1 MVQLIQAISTMTKG
15 YLRIC
20 STMES
25 NQYLLGLWRNFT
37 MVSVLLAGTPVQV
50 VPEISLPRC
59 LVVVVKGEERG
70 MKNLLYI

>member
-1 MVQLIQAISTMTKG
+1 MDIN
-15 YLRIC
+15 R
-20 STMES
+20 
-25 NQYLLGLWRNFT
+25 T

-70 MKNLLYI
+70 MKNLLYIMYAPVCGKMVPVNI

>member
-1 MVQLIQAISTMTKG
+1 MDIN
-15 YLRIC
+15 R
-20 STMES
+20 
-25 NQYLLGLWRNFT
+25 T

>member
-1 MVQLIQAISTMTKG
+1 MVQLIQAISISTMTKG

-37 MVSVLLAGTPVQV
+37 MVSVLLARTPVQV

-59 LVVVVKGEERG
+59 LVVVVKGVECG
-70 MKNLLYI
+70 M